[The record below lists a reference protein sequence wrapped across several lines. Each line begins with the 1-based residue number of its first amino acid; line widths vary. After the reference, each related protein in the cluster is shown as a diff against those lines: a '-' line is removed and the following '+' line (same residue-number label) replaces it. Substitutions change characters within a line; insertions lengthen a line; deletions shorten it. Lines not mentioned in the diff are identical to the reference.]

1 MRIGVPR
8 EAADDERRVSMT
20 PDVTGRLAARGHQIV
35 VESGAGLQ
43 AGHRDHEYVDRGAGI
58 TDAGGV
64 YEVDLVATVGRPG
77 PLERLAVPGAVLGL
91 LRPLDDP
98 AWVASAAAAGATAF
112 AFELVPR
119 TTRAQVVDAL
129 SSQATVAGY
138 QAVLEAAVT
147 GDRFYPMLTTAAGT
161 LRPAKVL
168 VLGAGV
174 AGLMAIA
181 TARRLGAVVSGFDV
195 RSAAAEQVKS
205 LGASFI
211 EAVEQPQDDAAAGGY
226 ARQLDEDQQRRV
238 IEGLAGHVVDA
249 DAVICTAAVPGRPA
263 PRLIEEATVEAMRPG
278 AVIVD
283 LAASTGGNC
292 ALTRP
297 GETIVHGGVTI
308 MGATDLAS
316 RTPGHASQMYARNVA
331 AFVELLESDGSID
344 VEVDDDIVRGSC
356 ATHGGVV
363 VHPAVLAALEVN

>member
-1 MRIGVPR
+1 
-8 EAADDERRVSMT
+8 VSIT

-35 VESGAGLQ
+35 VERGAGLG
-43 AGHRDHEYVDRGAGI
+43 AGHRDQEYVDRGAALE
-58 TDAGGV
+58 DADGV
-64 YEVDLVATVGRPG
+64 LDVDMLATVGRPG
-77 PLERLAVPGAVLGL
+77 PIERLGTPGAVLGL

-98 AWVASAAAAGATAF
+98 SWVAAAATAGATLF

-129 SSQATVAGY
+129 SSQATAAGY
-138 QAVLEAAVT
+138 QAVLEAAAA
-147 GDRFYPMLTTAAGT
+147 GDRFFPMLTTAAGT

-195 RSAAAEQVKS
+195 RSAAAEQVRS
-205 LGASFI
+205 LGATFV
-211 EAVEQPQDDAAAGGY
+211 EAVEQPQDASTAGGY
-226 ARQLDEDQQRRV
+226 ARELDEEHQRRV
-238 IEGLAGHVVDA
+238 VEGLAAHVVGA
-249 DAVICTAAVPGRPA
+249 DAVICTAAIPGRPA
-263 PRLIEEATVEAMRPG
+263 PRLVEAHTVEAMRPG

-292 ALTRP
+292 ALTRA
-297 GETIVHGGVTI
+297 GETVVHEGVTI
-308 MGATDLAS
+308 IGATDLSS
-316 RTPGHASQMYARNVA
+316 RVAGHASQMYARNVA
-331 AFVELLESDGSID
+331 AFVELVEADGSID
-344 VEVDDDIVRGSC
+344 VEIDDDIVRGSC
-356 ATHGGVV
+356 ATHGGQV

>member
-8 EAADDERRVSMT
+8 ETADGERRVSIT

-35 VESGAGLQ
+35 VERGAGLR
-43 AGHRDHEYVDRGAGI
+43 AGHRDQEYVDRGAALE
-58 TDAGGV
+58 DADGV
-64 YEVDLVATVGRPG
+64 LDVDLVATVGRPG
-77 PLERLAVPGAVLGL
+77 PIERLGTPGAVLGL
-91 LRPLDDP
+91 FRPLDDP
-98 AWVASAAAAGATAF
+98 AWVAAAATAGATAF

-129 SSQATVAGY
+129 SSQATAAGY
-138 QAVLEAAVT
+138 QAVLEAAAA
-147 GDRFYPMLTTAAGT
+147 GDRFFPMLTTAAGT

-195 RSAAAEQVKS
+195 RSAAAEQVRS
-205 LGASFI
+205 LGATFV
-211 EAVEQPQDDAAAGGY
+211 EAVEQSQDASTAGGY
-226 ARQLDEDQQRRV
+226 ARELDEEQQRRV
-238 IEGLAGHVVDA
+238 VEGLAAHVVEA
-249 DAVICTAAVPGRPA
+249 DAVICTAAVPGKPA
-263 PRLIEEATVEAMRPG
+263 PRLVEASTVEAMRPG

-292 ALTRP
+292 VLTRA
-297 GETIVHGGVTI
+297 GETVVHEGVTI
-308 MGATDLAS
+308 IGATDLPS
-316 RTPGHASQMYARNVA
+316 RVAGHASQMYARNVA
-331 AFVELLESDGSID
+331 AFVELVEADGSID
-344 VEVDDDIVRGSC
+344 VEIDDDIVRGSC
-356 ATHGGVV
+356 ATHGGQV